1 MSIMTEERTVPLASP
16 VAVDGKKDEFGP
28 DDWELDITFIE
39 SGESVDK
46 LIYMTNDGCG
56 KTCQSAC
63 STTCPA

>member
-1 MSIMTEERTVPLASP
+1 MT
-16 VAVDGKKDEFGP
+16 GEFGP
-28 DDWELDITFIE
+28 DDWELDVTFVE

-63 STTCPA
+63 STTCPK

>member
-1 MSIMTEERTVPLASP
+1 MSIMTEERTTPPASP
-16 VAVDGKKDEFGP
+16 QTDGKTDEFGP
-28 DDWELDITFIE
+28 DDWELDVTFIE
-39 SGESVDK
+39 CGESVDK

>member
-1 MSIMTEERTVPLASP
+1 MTEERPGLSAPPALAES
-16 VAVDGKKDEFGP
+16 KDEFSP
-28 DDWELDITFIE
+28 NDWELDVTFVE
-39 SGESVDK
+39 SGEGVDK

>member
-1 MSIMTEERTVPLASP
+1 MTITTEERSTTASP
-16 VAVDGKKDEFGP
+16 PVDGRSGEFGP
-28 DDWELDITFIE
+28 DDWELDVTFIE

-63 STTCPA
+63 STTCPK